1 MPVCPFRQSRQ
12 ITCSDG
18 SKRNILYPCGC
29 CPVCSKNIQSQIFPR
44 IRESMLGHRNTI
56 FFTLT
61 CTDDH
66 IKYALDKETGELLKY
81 NDDMKPYLQL
91 LLKRIDTRLRRK
103 YPETFT
109 NKHKGYEYYFCLE
122 YGPNTQRPHLH
133 GIINHNYHDDDFTDV
148 FREWKT
154 KRGYTVV
161 KSIKRLDPSTF
172 SKVAHYVSKY
182 SSKGVLDSL
191 YHHFRNKTIP
201 APWRIYSS
209 GFGKSYLTPKR
220 LSWHRAK
227 DINRRDFIN
236 PYSYICTRADTIYSR
251 MRYFSD
257 GYSFSM
263 PLYYKDKIIQAPIRK
278 FQKINIDGKVEARYV
293 KYRSNTLS
301 LLFELGLARHRIQV
315 YLQQLRKVA
324 TDIQSGDFDKVIHQA
339 IVDEERI
346 IQENYKIICT
356 RMNNYYFCKK
366 YRQKKHYKTL
376 EYE

>member
-29 CPVCSKNIQSQIFPR
+29 CPVCSKNIQAQIFPR
-44 IRESMLGHRNTI
+44 IRESILGHRHTI

-66 IKYALDKETGELLKY
+66 IKYALNKDTGELLKY

-91 LLKRIDTRLRRK
+91 LLKRCDTRLRRK

-109 NKHKGYEYYFCLE
+109 NKKKGYEYYFCLE

-133 GIINHNYHDDDFTDV
+133 GVINHNYNDDDFTEV
-148 FREWKT
+148 FLDWK
-154 KRGYTVV
+154 KERGYTVV
-161 KSIKRLDPSTF
+161 KSIERRDTSTF

-191 YHHFRNKTIP
+191 YYHFRNKTIP

-209 GFGKSYLTPKR
+209 GFGKSYLTPKQIA
-220 LSWHRAK
+220 WHRAE
-227 DINRRDFIN
+227 DINRRDFKN
-236 PYSYICTRADTIYSR
+236 PYSYITTRADTIYSR
-251 MRYFSD
+251 MRYFVD

-263 PLYYKDKIIQAPIRK
+263 PVYYKDKIVDSPRTKIQR
-278 FQKINIDGKVEARYV
+278 FNIFGKKDTRYI
-293 KYRSNTLS
+293 KHRSNTLS

-315 YLQQLRKVA
+315 HLQQLRTMA
-324 TDIQSGDFDKVIHQA
+324 NNIQSSDFDEVYHQLVIQE
-339 IVDEERI
+339 VSLL
-346 IQENYKIICT
+346 QENYKIICT
-356 RMNNYYFCKK
+356 NMNNYYFCKRFK
-366 YRQKKHYKTL
+366 QKRFTNTSS
-376 EYE
+376 YE

>member
-44 IRESMLGHRNTI
+44 IRESMLGHRHTI

-61 CTDDH
+61 CTDEH
-66 IKYALDKETGELLKY
+66 IKYAVDKETGEVLKY

-109 NKHKGYEYYFCLE
+109 KKHKGYEYYFCLE
-122 YGPNTQRPHLH
+122 YGPTTQRPHLH
-133 GIINHNYHDDDFTDV
+133 GVINHNYCDDDFTDV
-148 FREWKT
+148 FLDWKR
-154 KRGYTVV
+154 KIGYTVV
-161 KSIKRLDPSTF
+161 KPIKRTDTSAF

-191 YHHFRNKTIP
+191 FRHFCNKTIP

-209 GFGKSYLTPKR
+209 GFGKSYLSRKQ
-220 LSWHRAK
+220 LSWHRAE
-227 DINRRDFIN
+227 DIRRRDFKN
-236 PYSYICTRADTIYSR
+236 PYSYITTRADTIYKR
-251 MRYFSD
+251 MCYHTD

-263 PLYYKDKIIQAPIRK
+263 PLYYKDKIIAAPIRK
-278 FQKINIDGKVEARYV
+278 IQRPNIDGKMETRYV
-293 KYRSNTLS
+293 KLRANTLS

-315 YLQQLRKVA
+315 HLQKLRTVA
-324 TDIQSGDFDKVIHQA
+324 NNLKTSDFDEVYHNFVTQEESLIQESYKVI
-339 IVDEERI
+339 
-346 IQENYKIICT
+346 CT
-356 RMNNYYFCKK
+356 QMNNYYFCKK
-366 YRQKKHYKTL
+366 YKQKRYSYTSN
-376 EYE
+376 YE